1 MMEQPKKSGHGCLFW
16 GGIIAAILLVL
27 ALLAGVAVYGVFR
40 YAHGLVDQYTDTKP
54 IALPAVKLSDEEIRQ
69 LQQRVNIFR
78 RAVEDGKATDP
89 LIITADELNALIATN
104 GTPELRHHLYVTLEG
119 DQARAQVSVPA
130 DRLGLRMLRGRYFN
144 GDAAFA
150 VSLHNGVFEVN
161 VTSLSVKGKP
171 LPENFMAQIRHQ
183 NFADAWTNNP
193 DFTASIGKLEDIHIA
208 DSKVVIVPKK

>member
-1 MMEQPKKSGHGCLFW
+1 MEQPKKSGHGCLFW

-27 ALLAGVAVYGVFR
+27 ALFAGIAVYGVFR

-54 IALPAVKLSDEEIRQ
+54 VTLPSVKLSDEEIRQ
-69 LQQRVNIFR
+69 LQERVKIFR
-78 RAVEDGKATDP
+78 RAVEDGKATEP
-89 LIITADELNALIATN
+89 LVINADEVNALLGTNATA
-104 GTPELRHHLYVTLEG
+104 ELHRYLYVTLDG
-119 DQARAQVSVPA
+119 DQAKAQVSIPA
-130 DRLGLRMLRGRYFN
+130 DKLGISMLRGRYFN

-150 VSLHNGVFEVN
+150 VALHDGVFEVN

-171 LPENFMAQIRHQ
+171 LPESFMAQIRHQ

>member
-1 MMEQPKKSGHGCLFW
+1 MNGQPQKSGHGCFFY
-16 GGIIAAILLVL
+16 GGIAAAVLVL
-27 ALLAGVAVYGVFR
+27 VVLLGVYAGYR
-40 YAHGLVDQYTDTKP
+40 YVHGLVDEYTDTKP
-54 IALPAVKLSDEEIRQ
+54 MVLPAVKLSDEEIRQ
-69 LQQRVNIFR
+69 LQQRVKIFT

-104 GTPELRHHLYVTLEG
+104 GAPELRHHLYVTLEG
-119 DQARAQVSVPA
+119 DQAKAQVSVPA
-130 DRLGLRMLRGRYFN
+130 DRLGLSMLRGRYFN

-150 VSLHNGVFEVN
+150 VSLHEGKFVVN

-208 DSKVVIVPKK
+208 DSKVVIVPKKP